1 MLLGW
6 TCSDG
11 GQSVSLSKQAEGQS
25 DEHMKNFY
33 TRLSEGLGWS
43 TFVYIMGFILLLAGG
58 IYISP
63 QITGSNNEAKM
74 LKNPEEINNE
84 YSRHEA

>member
-11 GQSVSLSKQAEGQS
+11 GQSVSFSKQAEEQD

-33 TRLSEGLGWS
+33 TRRSEGLGWS